1 MTEDDEHVAPGE
13 PDVGPGIA
21 HAACRPPSSCA
32 TITSPPLPVTSTSAT
47 VCPNSGEPGLISI
60 SVISRPIC
68 FISSFRCVLST
79 VSSSRFSADG
89 QVIMWAIFV
98 APMKA
103 GITTRFAPERSSF
116 FSVEGDSARAMISI
130 VGLSSRAVSVMNTL
144 AESSGK
150 TVASTRA
157 G

>member
-1 MTEDDEHVAPGE
+1 
-13 PDVGPGIA
+13 
-21 HAACRPPSSCA
+21 
-32 TITSPPLPVTSTSAT
+32 
-47 VCPNSGEPGLISI
+47 
-60 SVISRPIC
+60 
-68 FISSFRCVLST
+68 
-79 VSSSRFSADG
+79 
-89 QVIMWAIFV
+89 MWAIFV

-157 G
+157 RSIPASTSVCSSEALPRTAR